1 MTKRTW
7 IALACL
13 LCILSVLPAS
23 PAQAQSSQE
32 LDLIAEINAL
42 RASRGLAPYTVDAG
56 LMAMAET
63 AAAAAEGER
72 QRAVIERWY
81 ELMPPLDENDFDEP
95 DQERRHAEMAGREAE
110 RRDER
115 AALYADVMAIEA
127 NLERHFPPYAELI
140 ADLRY
145 WDDVSRIDAVRLL
158 LVRIGDDGH
167 LPRDRDDLVDAGVYQ
182 ALPEGDRVQ
191 LATFA
196 FTLLTP
202 SEASRKN

>member
-1 MTKRTW
+1 MTMSVKDQHDLTLGGTTYWLRTPTPYDMPRMRRLLTRQG
-7 IALACL
+7 IRRPAANELRVAAL
-13 LCILSVLPAS
+13 
-23 PAQAQSSQE
+23 
-32 LDLIAEINAL
+32 
-42 RASRGLAPYTVDAG
+42 AG
-56 LMAMAET
+56 LMEMAEI
-63 AAAAAEGER
+63 ADAAAEGER

>member
-1 MTKRTW
+1 MTMSVKDQHDLTLGTTTYWLRTPTPYDMPRMRRLLTRQG
-7 IALACL
+7 IRRPAANELRVAAL
-13 LCILSVLPAS
+13 
-23 PAQAQSSQE
+23 
-32 LDLIAEINAL
+32 
-42 RASRGLAPYTVDAG
+42 AG
-56 LMAMAET
+56 LMQMAEI
-63 AAAAAEGER
+63 ADAAAEGER
-72 QRAVIERWY
+72 QSAVIERWY

-167 LPRDRDDLVDAGVYQ
+167 LPRDRDDLVDAAVYQ